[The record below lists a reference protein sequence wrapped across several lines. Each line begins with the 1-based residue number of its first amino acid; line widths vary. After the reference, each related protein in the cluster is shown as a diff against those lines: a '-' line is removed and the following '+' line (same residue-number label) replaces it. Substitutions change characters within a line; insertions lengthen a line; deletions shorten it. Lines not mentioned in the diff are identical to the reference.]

1 MPREPSKRQD
11 ARLLRVLDFDGCAS
25 FGNNSAVAH
34 WWLVW
39 STPFFSMLAL
49 IVLNILGAPFRGDQL
64 IVRCAAGGARPL
76 ARGDEIDSDASVR
89 PGH

>member
-1 MPREPSKRQD
+1 
-11 ARLLRVLDFDGCAS
+11 LV
-25 FGNNSAVAH
+25 
-34 WWLVW
+34 LVW

-76 ARGDEIDSDASVR
+76 ACGDEIDSDASVR